1 MTQKLSVDEFN
12 KYLSK
17 DKKGTYDA
25 ISPTAWTVAYRRTF
39 SDIPYSKEIY
49 DELEKNRIKNDAPD
63 LPDEYKFLDMAPL
76 FEARHKLINKLVLAQ
91 NYFQILDIASG
102 LTPRGLEM
110 TRNKDVKYVE
120 VDLPEIIKQKRS
132 IVQAILK
139 KDNIP
144 SRINLHLEIGNAL
157 SIKDLK
163 KATKHFEKDKPIIII
178 TEGLLR
184 YFDFKEKTIVAKNV
198 NALLKT
204 FGGGWITPDI
214 IYKRNL
220 SPAFVANNER
230 VSKLTGI
237 NIEVNKF
244 SSVEAARTFF
254 KNLGFKIQSHG
265 FLEVL
270 SDLVSPEKLKMS
282 QNDVK
287 EIIGPRIVF
296 IMKL

>member
-1 MTQKLSVDEFN
+1 MKKLSVDEFN

-17 DKKGTYDA
+17 NKKGTYDA
-25 ISPTAWTVAYRRTF
+25 ISPTAWTVAYCRTF

-49 DELEKNRIKNDAPD
+49 DELEKNRIKSNAPD

-76 FEARHKLINKLVLAQ
+76 FEARHKLINKLVLEQ
-91 NYFQILDIASG
+91 GYSQILDIAAG
-102 LTPRGLEM
+102 LTLRGLEM
-110 TRNKDVKYVE
+110 TRNEDIEYVE

-132 IVQAILK
+132 IVRAILK
-139 KDNIP
+139 KEKIT
-144 SRINLHLEIGNAL
+144 SRKNLHLEIGNAL

-163 KATKHFEKDKPIIII
+163 KAAKLFDKDKPIIII

-184 YFDFKEKTIVAKNV
+184 YLDFPEKTIVANNV
-198 NALLKT
+198 KALLKT
-204 FGGGWITPDI
+204 FGGVWITPDI

-237 NIEVNKF
+237 NIEANKF
-244 SSVEAARTFF
+244 SSIDAAQTFF
-254 KNLGFKIQSHG
+254 KDLGFKIQFYG

-270 SDLVSPEKLKMS
+270 SDLVSPARLKMS
-282 QNDVK
+282 QKDVK
-287 EIIGPRIVF
+287 EIIGPRIIFV
-296 IMKL
+296 MKL